1 MKLLRDKSP
10 NLRVEWDSVRNQEL
24 QLEFDKVSS
33 GAKQR
38 AYWTC
43 SKDPR
48 HRWLAQV
55 RDRSMGRGCP
65 FCSGLQTLRD
75 DSLAFLRPDLLTQW
89 HPTKNEG
96 IDPFKIA
103 PGSSKSV
110 WWICEKYSEHTWSTK
125 VHVRNKKDSG
135 CPYCRKQPGTL
146 AMRAPHLVKQWHPTK
161 NLPQSP
167 ETIGASA
174 RIKVWWQ
181 CETNPDHVWLA
192 RVDGRVRVGGGC
204 PTCSRKQLGRK
215 HRPLSEFFPKLS
227 SEWHSAKNG
236 NLSPEDVT
244 SGSNQRVWWRCST
257 VPSHEWQAPIKN
269 RTRLN
274 RGCPKCAWRS
284 KHPTNEH
291 NLASKFPVLAK
302 QWHPDKNGELRPQD
316 VTPGSMKRIWWQ
328 CLAEAPHVWQ
338 STVCNRTTRQ
348 PDGRCPKCT
357 GSVSEKNSLAAV
369 HAEIATE
376 WHPSKNGMLTP
387 AGVSRASGK
396 LVWWQCPKNPNHE
409 WEAIIRNR
417 TIQKTGC
424 PECEAEGRS
433 LRQEQSLLDASLS
446 NVDYEGTFRRSMTGL
461 RTLLKQMSPN
471 TVQLRQSFYRM
482 LYASAITA
490 LETFLSDAFLQEV
503 IPHRDKME
511 KVLLTAPELSERKY
525 SLSDV
530 VSWNANLH
538 QQVTKYLSDIIWH
551 NLNKVTPMYF
561 DVLGIT
567 FPKNGGPIYRA
578 IILRHDLV
586 HRTGR
591 TKDYR
596 AHILSVVE
604 LTQLFDDVEGFVKHI
619 TAQIRSSAK

>member
-1 MKLLRDKSP
+1 
-10 NLRVEWDSVRNQEL
+10 
-24 QLEFDKVSS
+24 
-33 GAKQR
+33 
-38 AYWTC
+38 
-43 SKDPR
+43 
-48 HRWLAQV
+48 
-55 RDRSMGRGCP
+55 MGRGCP
-65 FCSGLQTLRD
+65 FCSGLQTLRE
-75 DSLAFLRPDLLTQW
+75 DSLAILRPDLLKQW
-89 HPTKNEG
+89 HPTKNDG
-96 IDPFKIA
+96 IDPFAIA
-103 PGSSKSV
+103 PGSGKRV
-110 WWICEKYSEHTWSTK
+110 WWQCDTHKEHTWSIR
-125 VHVRNKKDSG
+125 VNLRNKKDSG
-135 CPYCRKQPGTL
+135 CPQCRKQPGTL
-146 AMRAPHLVKQWHPTK
+146 AMRAPHLVNEWHRTK
-161 NLPQSP
+161 NLPLTP

-181 CETNPDHVWLA
+181 CESNPDHVWNAGVRMRVSA
-192 RVDGRVRVGGGC
+192 RAGC
-204 PTCSRKQLGRK
+204 PECARKRFRRRLP
-215 HRPLSEFFPKLS
+215 PLSDFSSLLA
-227 SEWHSAKNG
+227 SEWHPTKNG
-236 NLSPEDVT
+236 KLRPEGVT
-244 SGSNQRVWWRCST
+244 SGSRQSVWWRCSA
-257 VPSHEWQAPIKN
+257 VPTHEWQAQIKN

-274 RGCPKCAWRS
+274 HGCPMCARHS

-291 NLASKFPVLAK
+291 NLAIRFPELAK
-302 QWHPDKNGELRPQD
+302 QWHPDKNGKLRPQD

-328 CLAEAPHVWQ
+328 CLAETPHVWQ

-369 HAEIATE
+369 HREIAAE

-396 LVWWQCPKNPNHE
+396 LVWWQCPNPSHE

-446 NVDYEGTFRRSMTGL
+446 NVDYEGTFRRSMMGL
-461 RTLLKQMSPN
+461 RTLLRQMSPN
-471 TVQLRQSFYRM
+471 TVQLKQSFYRM

-511 KVLLTAPELSERKY
+511 KVLLTAPELAERKY

-530 VSWNANLH
+530 VSWNANLP

-551 NLNKVTPMYF
+551 NLHKVTPMYL

-567 FPKNGGPIYRA
+567 FPKNVGPIYRA

-596 AHILSVVE
+596 AHMLSVVE
-604 LTQLFDDVEGFVKHI
+604 LKQLFDDVEGFVKHI
-619 TAQIRSSAK
+619 TTQIRSLAS